1 MSATI
6 YEKESNGLY
15 STGQRS
21 VSTFPSGLVRVDQTL
36 VCRNTAAASHRSSL
50 AVGTAMPGGSYPAI
64 DGLKI
69 FPEPQEKQRGDGFTE
84 FIVSAYGRVSMT
96 GIENKNKKLSTIF
109 GLRYSSDSISY
120 NHTFTQE
127 NPAIYPNYP
136 SNIQFLE
143 TSVDSSVRIQRYENS
158 MIEVQSGNQDNPTI
172 TRYMNSLMF
181 VVYRY
186 GLYYLLGGSLFSEMK
201 SYQENN
207 FGFFKEATISFEAND
222 LEILTLS
229 LREMKAL

>member
-15 STGQRS
+15 PTGQRS

-50 AVGTAMPGGSYPAI
+50 AVGTEMPGGSYPAM

-96 GIENKNKKLSTIF
+96 GIENKNKKLSTIL

-158 MIEVQSGNQDNPTI
+158 MIEVQIGERI
-172 TRYMNSLMF
+172 TKVYMNSLMF

-207 FGFFKEATISFEAND
+207 FGFYKEATISFEAND
-222 LEILTLS
+222 LEILAVS
-229 LREMKAL
+229 GREITAL

>member
-1 MSATI
+1 MPAII
-6 YEKESNGLY
+6 YEKTSNGLY
-15 STGQRS
+15 PTGQRT
-21 VSTFPSGLVRVDQTL
+21 VSTFPSGLIRVDNNF
-36 VCRNTAAASHRSSL
+36 VCRNTAAATHRAAL
-50 AVGTAMPGGSYPAI
+50 AVGSDMPGGSAPAI

-96 GIENKNKKLSTIF
+96 GIETKNKKLSTIL

-120 NHTFTQE
+120 NHTFDQE
-127 NPAIYPNYP
+127 NPAVYPNYP

-143 TSVDSSVRIQRYENS
+143 TSINSSVRIQRYENA

-186 GLYYLLGGSLFSEMK
+186 GLYYLLGGSFFSETK

-207 FGFFKEATISFEAND
+207 FGFYKEATVSFEAND
-222 LEILTLS
+222 LEILTAS
-229 LREMKAL
+229 GREIKAL